1 MPRGVSALWSKAWR
15 CKGMHQ
21 TLFTDFRTLLL
32 TVYCKL
38 ENDRVKAPSW
48 QVLEYPDVWGTSRR
62 EEFTQIYRCCIWNL

>member
-38 ENDRVKAPSW
+38 EKARVRYTF
-48 QVLEYPDVWGTSRR
+48 VY
-62 EEFTQIYRCCIWNL
+62 